1 MAFFYFD
8 INHAIK
14 EHDFIIR
21 NSGGKLGILNLGLLE
36 SILEHVKNDL
46 YYPDIEDKVCHL
58 FFSIN
63 KNHAFNDGNKRSS
76 ILLSAYFMELNGFDF
91 RIDNFIKKTEN
102 ISVYVADN
110 QIDKT
115 LLLEIITS
123 ILYEED
129 FNEELK
135 LKIFNIINTQS
146 FSNSANEHD
155 EF

>member
-58 FFSIN
+58 LFSIN